1 MKKTL
6 IPVITKS
13 LMGLMVAVG
22 LSTAFAQAKK
32 ESDFCAPGYAASAAD
47 SDGL

>member
-6 IPVITKS
+6 VPVIAKS

-32 ESDFCAPGYAASAAD
+32 EVTFAHQDMQLPYRI
-47 SDGL
+47 